1 LQFQVQFIKKDYVQ
15 QHESQHELQHEL
27 PQELQQELQQET
39 LYSKILKILKQ
50 DALSR
55 KDISEKLGQKTISG
69 QLNEIIKKLQDSD
82 LIEWTIKEN
91 QRVQN
96 KNSK

>member
-1 LQFQVQFIKKDYVQ
+1 MQ
-15 QHESQHELQHEL
+15 QHELQHEL